1 MTRFQSALAAAAA
14 VALFASPVIAADTST
29 AGNKTDNTMK
39 NDGTSSSGNMT
50 SDGVGA
56 PSPEAGKSTNSDGSA
71 GKAPGADGASSGAAG
86 DGAVGSPETNTGG
99 SSTTPS
105 PSK

>member
-1 MTRFQSALAAAAA
+1 MNKLQSVLAAAAA

-56 PSPEAGKSTNSDGSA
+56 PSLEAGKSTNSDASP

-86 DGAVGSPETNTGG
+86 EGTVGSPDTNTGG